1 MRKQYFLP
9 AIAGVKKDIH
19 GRGIPEGRCQEAEN
33 VLFEHG
39 HVRTRWGYRP
49 ISANI
54 PLTGPITNITEFEK
68 IISGEKFLVV
78 CTTRDIYF
86 WNMNRGVFEMITTI
100 IDIESDSVTEGAN
113 LVINTDED
121 IEGYEDYDSLKP
133 YFFRTNYGGVVG
145 PDQEVV
151 GITQNALTVS
161 EAFVWVPY
169 SSYLYPSGETEMGI
183 VMTYNGV
190 TFGVTPFLT
199 RAKIYSDNFNIDVDY
214 ILSNPYR
221 RESISP
227 VVLELDEEISGFSGT
242 LHIDYDGAFHCYID
256 TLTSGDVNDVAPGDW
271 VVFEGL
277 TGDNSQ
283 YNGLAFGLV
292 EEVDAGDGIITC
304 IGGMFRYGFGAA
316 YFLWGET
323 YTGSFGIKRYAQ
335 SEQQMESGDF
345 YSSVGYFSGSQDD
358 GYAILGELRLCDTGD
373 MDDVHDTAILYD
385 DEEEDNVIAITNGI
399 QDIRVWN
406 GEGNISR
413 LGGDM
418 TITGTVTDDSDTIT
432 DCEGDGFSAIKPY
445 MYLSGLG
452 IPAGAY
458 VKSVSINGGTITM
471 SAAAESTHNETPVQ
485 AYSYPNKAKYIDFF
499 GSTGAE
505 HVIIAHTTDGTVLNR
520 QTVEMSEAGD
530 IRMWNTIYFDLID
543 SNDAVAGIKKL
554 QNRMFVYKERS
565 ITEMYATPSGGNDN
579 PFDVIQNKVNI
590 GTPSGRTIVE
600 FENYHIFFGWDNI
613 YVFDGITVMGIGD
626 DVMDDI
632 NRSVNRPY
640 LNRAFAFAMR
650 NRNLYCLFL
659 PCGRGEDGQLV
670 ENCNRAYIYN
680 YVEKHWTIWQLSHEM
695 TCHGIYHLSEA
706 PTWEDLLDPL
716 ENSTAR
722 GTIESTD
729 NSYVEMTDITG
740 IEINNVIECAT
751 SGVLDS
757 DTIVTNIIGATVYLS
772 KAPLSTATAAVFHF
786 YKSWRNMKMRWEDLI
801 LYEDDER
808 HILGDVDG
816 NIYEVSDRYFEDA
829 GTPFSALFITKDFAL
844 SGDPKQN
851 FKLVETVIGICDE
864 HFDEEDQAVHSFAIS
879 ASLDFG
885 RNWTAEI
892 IVNIESEELDEH
904 SGTNYVEQIV
914 NWIERG
920 RQVRFKIRNIN
931 GSYFRIES
939 LNIGFNASGVLKTN
953 YN

>member
-19 GRGIPEGRCQEAEN
+19 GRGIPEGKCQEAKN

-68 IISGEKFLVV
+68 IISAEKFLVV

-86 WNMNRGVFEMITTI
+86 WNMNRGLFQMISAVTE
-100 IDIESDSVTEGAN
+100 IESDTVTEGTN
-113 LVINTDED
+113 LVITIDDD
-121 IEGYEDYDSLKP
+121 IDGYEDYDSLLP
-133 YFFRTNYGGVVG
+133 YFFRTTIDGISG
-145 PDQEVV
+145 PDQEIIAMSQHA
-151 GITQNALTVS
+151 ITLHD
-161 EAFVWVPY
+161 AFVWVPCSSGYFGESVAY
-169 SSYLYPSGETEMGI
+169 SILLYNTI
-183 VMTYNGV
+183 
-190 TFGVTPFLT
+190 FIDFDFLFN
-199 RAKIYSDNFNIDVDY
+199 AKIYSDNFDVDTNY
-214 ILSNPYR
+214 IIPHSAGDIPAVMNFSH
-221 RESISP
+221 SISD
-227 VVLELDEEISGFSGT
+227 LQGT
-242 LHIDYDGAFHCYID
+242 LRIDYDGAFSCYVDNITGD
-256 TLTSGDVNDVAPGDW
+256 ISTIAGVMSMLTLQ
-271 VVFEGL
+271 GL
-277 TGDNSQ
+277 TGDNAQ
-283 YNGLAFGLV
+283 YNGRPFAIV
-292 EEVDAGDGIITC
+292 TSVDTENGIINC
-304 IGGMFRYGFGAA
+304 FPRYGFSAAA
-316 YFLWGET
+316 YLNGS
-323 YTGSFGIKRYAQ
+323 YTISFGATVL
-335 SEQQMESGDF
+335 SLNEQQMSSGDF
-345 YSSVGYFSGSQDD
+345 YSSNGAINGRQGQSTYIVGQY
-358 GYAILGELRLCDTGD
+358 RLCDTGD
-373 MDDVHDTAILYD
+373 IDDAHDTAILYD
-385 DEEEDNVIAITNGI
+385 DEEEDNVLAITNGI
-399 QDIRVWN
+399 QDIRIWS

-418 TITGTVTDDSDTIT
+418 TITGTVTDESDTIT
-432 DCEGDGFSAIKPY
+432 DCSGDAFSSIKPY

-458 VKSVSINGGTITM
+458 VVSVSITGGTITM
-471 SAAAESTHNETPVQ
+471 SANAESTHSGTSVQ

-505 HVIIAHTTDGTVLNR
+505 HVIIGHSTDGSVVNR

-543 SNDAVAGIKKL
+543 SNDAVVGIKKL

-579 PFDVIQNKVNI
+579 PFDIVQNKVNI

-600 FENYHIFFGWDNI
+600 LENYHIFFGWDNI
-613 YVFDGITVMGIGD
+613 YLFDGIAVSGIGD

-632 NRSVNRPY
+632 NQSVNRPY
-640 LNRAFAFAMR
+640 LNRAFAFAIR

-659 PCGRGEDGQLV
+659 PCGRGEDSQLV
-670 ENCNRAYIYN
+670 ENCNRAYVYN
-680 YVEKHWTIWQLSHEM
+680 YVEKHWTIWQLSHEI
-695 TCHGIYHLSEA
+695 TCHGVYHLSET
-706 PTWEDLLDPL
+706 PTWEDLLQPL

-722 GTIESTD
+722 GTIDNTD
-729 NSYVEMTDITG
+729 NRYVEMTDVTG
-740 IEINNVIECAT
+740 IEVNNVIECET
-751 SGVLDS
+751 SGVLDT
-757 DTIVTNIIGATVYLS
+757 DTVVSNIIGTLVYLS
-772 KAPLSTATAAVFHF
+772 KPPLLTATAAVFHF

-801 LYEDDER
+801 VYEDDER
-808 HILGDVDG
+808 HVIGDVDG
-816 NIYEVSDRYFEDA
+816 NIYEISDRYFEDA
-829 GTPFSALFITKDFAL
+829 GTPFSAVFITKDFAL

-864 HFDEEDQAVHSFAIS
+864 HFDAEEQAVHSFAIS

-892 IVNIESEELDEH
+892 IVNIESEELDEY

-914 NWIERG
+914 NWVERG
-920 RQVRFKIRNIN
+920 RQVRFRIRNVN
-931 GSYFRIES
+931 GSFFKIES
-939 LNIGFNASGVLKTN
+939 LNIGFNDSGVLKTN

>member
-19 GRGIPEGRCQEAEN
+19 GRGIPEGKCQDAEN

-86 WNMNRGVFEMITTI
+86 WNMNRGVFEMITAI
-100 IDIESDSVTEGAN
+100 IDIESDSVTEGTN

-121 IEGYEDYDSLKP
+121 IEGYEDYNSILP
-133 YFFRTNYGGVVG
+133 YFFRTNIDGING
-145 PDQEVV
+145 PDQDIIAMAQNS
-151 GITQNALTVS
+151 ITLRDP
-161 EAFVWVPY
+161 FVWVPCFSGYVGESVAY
-169 SSYLYPSGETEMGI
+169 SILLYNT
-183 VMTYNGV
+183 
-190 TFGVTPFLT
+190 TF
-199 RAKIYSDNFNIDVDY
+199 IDVDFIFNTRVY
-214 ILSNPYR
+214 SENFNVDVNYFMPLA
-221 RESISP
+221 SIGMIQTLLNLHHSINNL
-227 VVLELDEEISGFSGT
+227 VGT
-242 LHIDYDGAFHCYID
+242 LHVDYNGEIFTCYVDNITGD
-256 TLTSGDVNDVAPGDW
+256 ISTLTGEYPIVLLTLQ
-271 VVFEGL
+271 GL
-277 TGDNSQ
+277 TGENAQ
-283 YNGLAFGLV
+283 YNGRPFALV
-292 EEVDAGDGIITC
+292 QEINNGVITC
-304 IGGMFRYGFGAA
+304 LSFFRYGFSAA
-316 YFLWGET
+316 VYLNGS
-323 YTGSFGIKRYAQ
+323 YTMSFGAIAF
-335 SEQQMESGDF
+335 SVADQQMELGDF
-345 YSSVGYFSGSQDD
+345 YSSNGTLNSQQGQSTYISGQ
-358 GYAILGELRLCDTGD
+358 YRLCDTGD
-373 MDDVHDTAILYD
+373 IDDAHDTAILYD

-418 TITGTVTDDSDTIT
+418 TITGTVTNDSDTIT
-432 DCEGDGFSAIKPY
+432 GCEGDGFSAIKPY

-452 IPAGAY
+452 IPSGAY

-505 HVIIAHTTDGTVLNR
+505 HVIIGHTTDGTVLNR

-757 DTIVTNIIGATVYLS
+757 DTIVTNIIGTTVYLS